1 MEKYPVRTVTFDY
14 DIGEAYRRYQ
24 RLSTGQVYDALSES
38 GLKGRAMEA
47 GIYPLVPAMKVAGP
61 AFTVHGEQTPNMN
74 RVDVR
79 LGMVDSM
86 FKGCIQIRDSG
97 GNVNAGHFGEVNAM
111 AARSA
116 GCTGSILDGSTR
128 HSNQLIEMD
137 FPTFCRF
144 RCPVESFG
152 RFLVIDYMVPIHVKG
167 VDGLLVVEP
176 GDFLIGDND
185 GVVVVPKQMTIAIL
199 KRAERRSLREE
210 QGRMEVAKG
219 VSPLEVQGKIGRF

>member
-1 MEKYPVRTVTFDY
+1 MEEYPVRTVALDY
-14 DIGEAYRRYQ
+14 DIGDVRRRYL

-38 GLKGRAMEA
+38 GLNGRAMEA
-47 GIYPLVPAMKVAGP
+47 GLYPLVPTMKVAGP
-61 AFTVHGEQTPNMN
+61 AFTVHGEQTPNMD

-86 FKGCIQIRDSG
+86 FEGCVQIRDSG
-97 GNVNAGHFGEVNAM
+97 GNLNAGHFGEVNAT
-111 AARSA
+111 AARSV
-116 GCTGSILDGSTR
+116 GCMGAILDGSTR
-128 HSNQLIEMD
+128 DSNQLIKMD

-152 RFLVIDYMVPIHVKG
+152 RFMVIDYMVPIHVKG

-199 KRAERRSLREE
+199 ERAERRSVREE

-219 VSPLEVQGKIGRF
+219 VSPLEVQDKIGRF